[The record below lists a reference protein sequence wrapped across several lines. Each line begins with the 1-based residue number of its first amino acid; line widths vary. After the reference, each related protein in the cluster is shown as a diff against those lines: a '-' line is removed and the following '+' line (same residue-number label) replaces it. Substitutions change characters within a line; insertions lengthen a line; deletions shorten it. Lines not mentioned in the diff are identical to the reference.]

1 MKKIL
6 AALLLCVAFCAH
18 AQTLTEAEKLYQDGD
33 FASAQKQYEE
43 IVKTATGNDLYQAQL
58 RLAACQYSQGAYLNA
73 AKTLFSFPLPQD
85 ALWKAR
91 FLLYRTQMAQQVAN
105 QYSPILQAREIEGN
119 TDMEQWTRGQW
130 HSQMQKDFEQLWA
143 LRADLIK
150 APIQQET
157 LILNVK
163 DTDTQRIPTLFDFV
177 VQQWTSFLGGT
188 EQNLPAEGVRNY
200 LSGHAAPIAKQ
211 KNRADKLASVLK
223 TAYELEG
230 TNRQNARLFWQTD
243 YILLP
248 LQRKD
253 LFEIKNE
260 EKAFRTA
267 VEQLYSVSGF
277 QHDQGWWKKFKGR
290 STAYGQSYAAYQ
302 VAQLLL
308 NHQERE
314 QALAVCQ
321 YATKQFAESYYTQ
334 QCQDMA
340 QEITKQAIYF
350 VRGTES
356 TILNPQQ
363 PKLSLETRNIPTVY
377 VRVYPVTRTELETLY
392 HRSYHRAIDD
402 WTDLLDTSDE
412 ILKAM
417 LSSTKK
423 YQTVEVPVSYP
434 KPYDSQTTFFTLP
447 ALEKGF
453 YVVIASSNANFNY
466 TQGPVSGQIINI
478 TDLALFT
485 TAAIEDNPANY
496 VRTLNTQS
504 RTYKPQ
510 VFRWYALDLKTGEPQ
525 ADTELDVIQ
534 NQTRKTRH
542 RLTTN
547 REGTAGLPVS
557 ILVEKWKHTWERVS
571 TLAQKNGDSAIGSF
585 ASFDFSTEDPVKIF
599 LQTDRAIYR
608 PGQKVTGS
616 VQAFQAMPR
625 GWKVLPNLSVKITAH
640 DTNGKQI
647 YQANTHLNEWGTAQ
661 VQFSLPQGNE
671 LMGYFNLRANLEA
684 GGQTYHAYHNFQVE
698 EYKRPEYEISLND
711 PKTPLVYNQKGTVT
725 GLAKTYAGTAL
736 QGATVKYTVKA
747 QEYSPWFY
755 SWRYRP
761 HSTEVIAQGQTK
773 TDSTGVFSISWTP
786 QPTQKE
792 EQATQYTVQ
801 AEVYDETGRPI
812 ETTRNYRVS
821 AHANFLNVDFAQGFY
836 DAHKSTPLGKITLA
850 DADGH
855 ATPGQV
861 SLRIAQV
868 ENTPQTP
875 QEQVRDGILL
885 QPAQNNDINAWYKDA
900 KELKTVY
907 KQTLNFTQEAQE
919 VQLPALEEGI
929 YRLILQNEKAQKQEV
944 IFVVVSEKSSLS
956 LPAITL
962 PQYNTYHPGETARVL
977 LGAGSLAN
985 TKWVEVLYK
994 RNFLRTRQR
1003 LPGGVSIYE
1012 YLVTEEDRGGIAI
1025 NWFGASDYQIHQ
1037 GATALTV
1044 PFDNQKLAVEINTP
1058 ETVRPGQTVAWQL
1071 TARDYKGTP
1080 INGQASLAVYDK
1092 SLDYYAKKTNP
1103 FDLATLFPI
1112 SSESREAAIN
1122 RFIGYPDTLWDV
1134 SHVARKWVPLPN
1146 LPTFNLVMQRNYYR
1160 NMRKAGAAA
1169 PMMAA
1174 QKVALDDVKAA
1185 SLTFGVA
1192 EVASRGGG
1200 MDLASFDEAVEEKES
1215 SEQQNTQELGEE
1227 LPQDVLRTDFA
1238 ETAYFNS
1245 LLPIKNGKALVSFT
1259 LPQSI
1264 TTWNVLGFALTKD
1277 AELGTFTATAISRKE
1292 FMVRLHLPRFY
1303 RENDKGVFQASV
1315 INLSNRKITVPVTL
1329 SITQDKQGKAAA
1341 FGLKNATQ
1349 NVTVEANSTAYASW
1363 EITAPTAPG
1372 LYQISAVARS
1382 VTSSDGEQ
1390 KDFPVLPSLSRLLA
1404 TTNTALKNG
1413 ANTLTLTELNDV
1425 SDAQPELAALTLH
1438 PSLALSVLNKMP
1450 NLLVWPYNDLVS
1462 SLNRY
1467 VPLAIVH
1474 QFYTTYPELKQAV
1487 LKLPKRTGV
1496 TAAWNETDPLRL
1508 TVLEQTPWLN
1518 IAQGSTQHQ
1527 ANLINL
1533 FDDKIVSERLAKEKT
1548 RILKF
1553 QNPNGSF
1560 SWFAGGPAD
1569 PYLTLRALEAFAQ
1582 AVAFGAA
1589 VPKNEA
1595 ENAIAYVVPQIEKQ
1609 LLDDKTGSVSTV
1621 SYALY
1626 AAYTLSAFPAHW
1638 TQAAKARPYLKKWV
1652 DYADQQSRFMTPLGQ
1667 IYAAAIYHRLGDD
1680 VKANA
1685 YLDKVLARMKYNPL
1699 TGAYF
1704 APEAQSWLWY
1714 QDTLTTQTTTLKT
1727 LLEIRPDSDKI
1738 EPMVQWLLFNKQVTS
1753 WQNPSAAAQAVFALL
1768 DVMKAKG
1775 ALTTQSTYQISWA
1788 GTRQARTFKPLDWTE
1803 DLQWVKQGAQVTPAA
1818 YRAQVTKQSKMTD
1831 FASLSVVYTS
1841 AQAQASPKGVLNVTR
1856 EYFVRTPQGNTQKLR
1871 PLANLEEVKVGDE
1884 VEVQL
1889 TLTADSAFEYVLVSD
1904 PKPAGFES
1912 ETLTSGWT
1920 WNPVPMYQEIRD
1932 AETNFFINR
1941 LPAGKV
1947 VLHYVLRPT
1956 VPGDFHAKP
1965 AQVQSLYAPEYG
1977 AHSAAEKVKVSK

>member
-18 AQTLTEAEKLYQDGD
+18 AQNLTEAEKLYQDGD

-58 RLAACQYSQGAYLNA
+58 RLAACQYSQGEYLNA
-73 AKTLFSFPLPQD
+73 AKTLFAYPLPQD

-119 TDMEQWTRGQW
+119 TDIEQWTRGQW

-143 LRADLIK
+143 LRSELVK
-150 APIQQET
+150 APIVQET

-177 VQQWTSFLGGT
+177 VQQWVSFLGGT
-188 EQNLPAEGVRNY
+188 EQNLPADAVRNY
-200 LSGHAAPIAKQ
+200 LSGYAAPIAKH
-211 KNRADKLASVLK
+211 KNRADKLAGVLK

-230 TNRQNARLFWQTD
+230 ANRQNARLFWQTD

-253 LFEIKNE
+253 LFEITNE

-267 VEQLYSVSGF
+267 TEQLYAVSGF

-290 STAYGQSYAAYQ
+290 SSAYGQSYAAYQ
-302 VAQLLL
+302 AGNLLL
-308 NHQERE
+308 NRQERE

-321 YATKQFAESYYTQ
+321 YAVKQFPESYYTQ
-334 QCQDMA
+334 QCQNMVE
-340 QEITKQAIYF
+340 EITKQEIYF
-350 VRGTES
+350 VRGKENA
-356 TILNPQQ
+356 ILNPQQ
-363 PKLSLETRNIPTVY
+363 PTLSITTRNIPNAY
-377 VRVYPVTRTELETLY
+377 VRAYPVTRTELETLY
-392 HRSYHRAIDD
+392 HRSHHRAIDD
-402 WTDLLDTSDE
+402 WTDLLDASDE
-412 ILKAM
+412 TLKAM

-423 YQTVEVPVSYP
+423 YQTVEVAVSY
-434 KPYDSQTTFFTLP
+434 KTPYNSQISSFTLP
-447 ALEKGF
+447 ALDKGF
-453 YVVIASSNANFNY
+453 YIVIASSNANFNY
-466 TQGPVSGQIINI
+466 TQGPAAGQIINI

-496 VRTLNTQS
+496 VRTLNTQA

-542 RLTTN
+542 HLTTN
-547 REGTAGLPVS
+547 REGTAGLPIS
-557 ILVEKWKHTWERVS
+557 IRVEKWKHTWERVS
-571 TLAQKNGDSAIGSF
+571 TLAQKNGDSAVGSF

-647 YQANTHLNEWGTAQ
+647 YQANTHLNELGTAQ
-661 VQFSLPQGNE
+661 VQFNLPQGNE
-671 LMGYFNLRANLEA
+671 LMGYFSLRASLDA
-684 GGQTYHAYHNFQVE
+684 GGQTYHAYHNLQVE

-711 PKTPLVYNQKGTVT
+711 PKIPLVYNQKGTVT

-747 QEYSPWFY
+747 QEYAPWFY

-761 HSTEVIAQGQTK
+761 SSTEVITQGQTK
-773 TDSTGVFSISWTP
+773 TDSTGAFSISWTP
-786 QPTQKE
+786 KPTQKE
-792 EQATQYTVQ
+792 EQATQYTLQ

-821 AHANFLNVDFAQGFY
+821 AYANFLNVDFAQGFY
-836 DAHKSTPLGKITLA
+836 DAQKSTTLGKITLA

-855 ATPGQV
+855 ATTGQV

-868 ENTPQTP
+868 ENTPQTHHP
-875 QEQVRDGILL
+875 NPTEDIILPRT
-885 QPAQNNDINAWYKDA
+885 QSNDINAWYKDA

-907 KQTLNFTQEAQE
+907 KQTLTFTQEPQE
-919 VQLPALEEGI
+919 VQLPALEEGV

-944 IFVVVSEKSSLS
+944 IFIVVSEKSSLP

-962 PQYNTYHPGETARVL
+962 PQHTTYHPGETARVL
-977 LGAGSLAN
+977 LGTRSLAN
-985 TKWVEVLYK
+985 TKWVEVLYN
-994 RNFLRTRQR
+994 RDFLRTRQR

-1025 NWFGASDYQIHQ
+1025 NWFGASDYQIYQ

-1058 ETVRPGQTVAWQL
+1058 ETVKPGQTVAWQL

-1092 SLDYYAKKTNP
+1092 SLDYYAQKTNP
-1103 FDLATLFPI
+1103 FTLSTLFPI
-1112 SSESREAAIN
+1112 SSQSREAATN
-1122 RFIGYPDTLWDV
+1122 RFIGYPNTLWDV
-1134 SHVARKWVPLPN
+1134 SHVAHKWVPLPN
-1146 LPTFNLVMQRNYYR
+1146 LPTFALERPMLIYVRDKNGFLYQ
-1160 NMRKAGAAA
+1160 KAVA
-1169 PMMAA
+1169 PMRAA
-1174 QKVALDDVKAA
+1174 KSAA
-1185 SLTFGVA
+1185 IQESFGVMEIDGGNVSFSMDDMRSADNMDADYDA
-1192 EVASRGGG
+1192 E
-1200 MDLASFDEAVEEKES
+1200 EES
-1215 SEQQNTQELGEE
+1215 VTDA
-1227 LPQDVLRTDFA
+1227 PQDVLRTDFA

-1277 AELGTFTATAISRKE
+1277 VQLGTFTATTIARKD

-1303 RENDKGVFQASV
+1303 RENDEGILQASV
-1315 INLSNRKITVPVTL
+1315 INLTNRKITVPVTL
-1329 SITQDKQGKAAA
+1329 SITQDKQSKTSA

-1349 NVTVEANSTAYASW
+1349 NVTVEPNSTAYASW
-1363 EITAPTAPG
+1363 EITAPAAPG

-1404 TTNTALKNG
+1404 TTNSALKNG
-1413 ANTLTLTELNDV
+1413 ANTLTLTELNNV
-1425 SDAQPELAALTLH
+1425 SDARAELAALTLH
-1438 PSLALSVLNKMP
+1438 PSLALSVINKMP

-1487 LKLPKRTGV
+1487 AKLPKRTGV

-1518 IAQGSTQHQ
+1518 IAQGSAQHQ

-1582 AVAFGAA
+1582 AVSFGAP

-1609 LLDDKTGSVSTV
+1609 LLDDKTGSVATV

-1667 IYAAAIYHRLGDD
+1667 IYAAAVYHRLGDD

-1738 EPMVQWLLFNKQVTS
+1738 DPMVQWLLFNKQVTS

-1788 GTRQARTFKPLDWTE
+1788 GTRQTRTFKPLDWTE

-1818 YRAQVTKQSKMTD
+1818 YNAQITKQSKMTD

-1856 EYFVRTPQGNTQKLR
+1856 EYFVRAAQGNTQKLR